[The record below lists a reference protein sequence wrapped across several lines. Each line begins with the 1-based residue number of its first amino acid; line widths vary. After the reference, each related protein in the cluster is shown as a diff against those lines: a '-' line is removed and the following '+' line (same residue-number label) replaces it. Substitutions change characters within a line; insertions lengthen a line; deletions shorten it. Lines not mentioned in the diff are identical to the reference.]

1 MLEKNLAYY
10 DKYVYNH
17 YIMLHRISSLGD
29 PLCEL
34 VRDDPIRPTIPLEF
48 RVSAHSDIF
57 VLQAPD
63 QRVRAVVCVCYRDS
77 VPHSQELLVAATTER
92 PQVAI
97 FYTIWSYA
105 QGAGR
110 ELIFAV
116 RSWIRAHRPEI
127 LDFVTLSPC
136 TELARRFHLRNG
148 AEVLSVNSDTV
159 NYIYR

>member
-1 MLEKNLAYY
+1 MLY
-10 DKYVYNH
+10 
-17 YIMLHRISSLGD
+17 RIPSLSD

-34 VRDDPIRPTIPLEF
+34 IRDDPIRPSIPLEF

-57 VLQAPD
+57 VLQD
-63 QRVRAVVCVCYRDS
+63 ELLRVRAVVCVCYRDS
-77 VPHSQELLVAATTER
+77 VPHSQELLVASTVNAPT
-92 PQVAI
+92 VAI

-105 QGAGR
+105 PGSGR

-116 RSWIRAHRPEI
+116 RDWLGQHRPEI
-127 LDFVTLSPC
+127 RDFVTLSPT

-148 AEVLSVNSDTV
+148 AEILSVNTDSI